1 MKRISALL
9 ALFAV
14 LTVALAAPALAG
26 GGAKCEAADAQACL
40 NQMSGMKAKGWT
52 GLDLDKSD
60 ATAIKV
66 KAITPGSPA
75 SKAGFAVGDVI
86 VAINGASMADKEAL
100 TKAKGDWAVGQ
111 AVTYTVKR
119 KNTEKALTAKL
130 ESMPEDVFASMIG
143 KHMLAAHVAMASA
156 TPTTPSATP
165 TTISAEKSDK

>member
-40 NQMSGMKAKGWT
+40 NHISGMKAKGWT

-60 ATAIKV
+60 LTAIKV

-75 SKAGFAVGDVI
+75 AKAGFAIGDVV
-86 VAINGASMADKEAL
+86 VAINGASLTDKEAL

-119 KNTEKALTAKL
+119 KNTEKSITTKL
-130 ESMPEDVFASMIG
+130 ESMPEEAFATMIG
-143 KHMLAAHVAMASA
+143 KHMLEAHTTLASA
-156 TPTTPSATP
+156 TPSTPATTP
-165 TTISAEKSDK
+165 TTITAEKSDK